1 MLNKILAGIAL
12 GLGGYAV
19 FRWLNPNWITTPD
32 GEGQGVIGAITG
44 DFLGV
49 AYRMTDALTN
59 VSNMQISLKGLAHIK
74 GWEGFRSVRYFATQ
88 EERRQGKATIGYG
101 HVIRSWENFNEPM
114 SQSQAEALLLNDLKR
129 FESAVRAGVKVPINQ
144 NQYDALVSLCFN
156 IGETGFLTSTL
167 LKKLNA
173 GDFDETANQFL
184 RWVYQTTP
192 GGKVVVNGLVK
203 RRYADMNLFKG
214 VAVA

>member
-1 MLNKILAGIAL
+1 MQVFSKILAGVAL

-32 GEGQGVIGAITG
+32 GEGQGVIGALTG

-74 GWEGFRSVRYFATQ
+74 GWEKFSPVRYFATAD
-88 EERRQGKATIGYG
+88 ERRQGKATIGWG
-101 HVIRSWENFNEPM
+101 HVIQPWESFNEPM
-114 SQSQAEALLLNDLKR
+114 TQAEADALFLKDLSR
-129 FESAVRAGVKVPINQ
+129 FERAVRNGVKVPITQ
-144 NQYDALVSLCFN
+144 NQYDALVSLAFN
-156 IGETGFLTSTL
+156 IGESGFLNSTL

-173 GDFDETANQFL
+173 GDIDEAANQFM
-184 RWVYQTTP
+184 RWVYQN
-192 GGKVVVNGLVK
+192 GKVLNGLVN

-214 VAVA
+214 VA